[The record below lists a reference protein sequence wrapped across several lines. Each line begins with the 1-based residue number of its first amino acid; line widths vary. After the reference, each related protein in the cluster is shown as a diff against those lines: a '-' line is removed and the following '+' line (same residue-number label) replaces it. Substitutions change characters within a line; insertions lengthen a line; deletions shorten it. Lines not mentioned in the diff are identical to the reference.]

1 MLFLTCTK
9 AIHGLTLF
17 LLLVILICDSP
28 EILRQGDLNQRR
40 WALCNFKH
48 QLCDALI
55 WGETSGKSYIRVS
68 LSLSVSSWRRRG
80 SWVGGESAKHLVLL
94 SREMRRSWRM
104 NFLLANVQPSGSY
117 IRAETW
123 FPGNWQLCLL
133 FLPPRWLYWNRNSK
147 SLRRN
152 SQDGKHKYKV
162 IFGRNLAY

>member
-1 MLFLTCTK
+1 MLLLTCTK

-48 QLCDALI
+48 QLCDTLI

-68 LSLSVSSWRRRG
+68 ASLSVSAHGEARRG
-80 SWVGGESAKHLVLL
+80 SWVGGDSAKHLVLL
-94 SREMRRSWRM
+94 SREMRRSSSM
-104 NFLLANVQPSGSY
+104 NFLLANGQPSGSY

-123 FPGNWQLCLL
+123 SPGNWQPCLL
-133 FLPPRWLYWNRNSK
+133 FSHPRWLFWNRNSE

-152 SQDGKHKYKV
+152 SQDGKH
-162 IFGRNLAY
+162 